1 MPARASCKCCNQQ
14 CDNHQLV
21 TCVTCSVCKDKYKH
35 TCVDITANE
44 IRILNANKG
53 YDWTCVDCRATGKD
67 LNELKALIMKLQEDI
82 KQLKTHN
89 DRNLGTSPV
98 DFEEVVT
105 EINERQKRKSNIIIF
120 NLEEQDQS
128 KPPAERAELD
138 KTAVNNIL
146 RFVVPNFN
154 LRNMKPVRL
163 GLFSTTKKR
172 PVKLVLE
179 NSDQVRNMVI
189 NGKKLKDSNTYRNII
204 IAPDRTKRQLDYFK
218 SVKQELLQRMNAG
231 ETNIRI
237 KFSFLKL
244 CLQTKFA
251 RQQYPGCTYCVL
263 SKCEGLNT
271 KFDIVYPAI
280 SVSDFDLI
288 AFSETWLKQSTLSA
302 EVFPDGYEV
311 FRKDRKFDILE
322 VTTGG
327 GVLLAVKENFKCSVV
342 DTPIFDNQ
350 FPSIDF
356 LCCKC
361 HVSHMIIYFIVL
373 YIPPSVASYDFDLFF
388 ETLEQW
394 DFLLVKKLY
403 F

>member
-1 MPARASCKCCNQQ
+1 MPARESCKCCNQH
-14 CDNHQLV
+14 CDNHQL
-21 TCVTCSVCKDKYKH
+21 VTCSVCKDKYKH

-82 KQLKTHN
+82 KQLKT
-89 DRNLGTSPV
+89 DRDRSLGTSPV

-120 NLEEQDQS
+120 NLEEQAQS

-163 GLFSTTKKR
+163 GLFSTTKKK

-237 KFSFLKL
+237 KFFNDVPK
-244 CLQTKFA
+244 
-251 RQQYPGCTYCVL
+251 
-263 SKCEGLNT
+263 
-271 KFDIVYPAI
+271 IV
-280 SVSDFDLI
+280 SS
-288 AFSETWLKQSTLSA
+288 
-302 EVFPDGYEV
+302 
-311 FRKDRKFDILE
+311 
-322 VTTGG
+322 
-327 GVLLAVKENFKCSVV
+327 N
-342 DTPIFDNQ
+342 
-350 FPSIDF
+350 
-356 LCCKC
+356 
-361 HVSHMIIYFIVL
+361 
-373 YIPPSVASYDFDLFF
+373 
-388 ETLEQW
+388 
-394 DFLLVKKLY
+394 
-403 F
+403 

>member
-14 CDNHQLV
+14 CDNHQL
-21 TCVTCSVCKDKYKH
+21 VTCSVCKDKYKH

-154 LRNMKPVRL
+154 LRNMKPIRL
-163 GLFSTTKKR
+163 GLFSATKKR

-179 NSDQVRNMVI
+179 NSDQVRNMVV

-237 KFSFLKL
+237 KFFNDVPK
-244 CLQTKFA
+244 
-251 RQQYPGCTYCVL
+251 
-263 SKCEGLNT
+263 
-271 KFDIVYPAI
+271 IV
-280 SVSDFDLI
+280 SS
-288 AFSETWLKQSTLSA
+288 
-302 EVFPDGYEV
+302 
-311 FRKDRKFDILE
+311 
-322 VTTGG
+322 
-327 GVLLAVKENFKCSVV
+327 N
-342 DTPIFDNQ
+342 
-350 FPSIDF
+350 
-356 LCCKC
+356 
-361 HVSHMIIYFIVL
+361 
-373 YIPPSVASYDFDLFF
+373 
-388 ETLEQW
+388 
-394 DFLLVKKLY
+394 
-403 F
+403 